1 MIYISYTDADC
12 NCIKK
17 VYGVVL
23 VAGETR
29 PGNNKCAKDMGEKY
43 FSLRKAG
50 PPKETQPRTAFI
62 FFV

>member
-1 MIYISYTDADC
+1 MIYICYTDADC

-23 VAGETR
+23 VAGEPAQETTSAQKTWVK
-29 PGNNKCAKDMGEKY
+29 NNSA
-43 FSLRKAG
+43 S
-50 PPKETQPRTAFI
+50 PPKLAVAAFI